1 MIILLNG
8 TRMEKNNNNPQI
20 LFNYN
25 NHFVVQNDIGDIEV
39 INELGDKF
47 YIRLDDSKTTG
58 NRRLIEMDFE
68 QQLKSSIEYI
78 DWVTLTKKT
87 KN

>member
-47 YIRLDDSKTTG
+47 YIRLDDSKTNG
-58 NRRLIEMDFE
+58 NRKLVEMDFIQPE
-68 QQLKSSIEYI
+68 
-78 DWVTLTKKT
+78 
-87 KN
+87 

>member
-1 MIILLNG
+1 M
-8 TRMEKNNNNPQI
+8 NNQV
-20 LFNYN
+20 LFTYN
-25 NHFVVQNDIGDIEV
+25 NHVVLQNQYGDIEV

-47 YIRLDDSKTTG
+47 YIRLDDSKTNG
-58 NRRLIEMDFE
+58 SRRFVEMNFE

-78 DWVTLTKKT
+78 EWVTLNKKT

>member
-1 MIILLNG
+1 
-8 TRMEKNNNNPQI
+8 MENKI

-25 NHFVVQNDIGDIEV
+25 NHFVVQNNIGDIEV
-39 INELGDKF
+39 INEFGDKF
-47 YIRLDDSKTTG
+47 YIRLDDSKTNG
-58 NRRLIEMDFE
+58 NRKMVDMDFQ

-78 DWVTLTKKT
+78 DWVTLNKKT

>member
-1 MIILLNG
+1 
-8 TRMEKNNNNPQI
+8 MERNKNNTQI

-39 INELGDKF
+39 INVSGDKF
-47 YIRLDDSKTTG
+47 YIRLDDSKTNG
-58 NRRLIEMDFE
+58 NRKLVEMDFE

>member
-1 MIILLNG
+1 
-8 TRMEKNNNNPQI
+8 MENKI

-47 YIRLDDSKTTG
+47 YIRLDDSKTNG
-58 NRRLIEMDFE
+58 NRKMVDMDFQ

-78 DWVTLTKKT
+78 DWVTLNKKT

>member
-1 MIILLNG
+1 MDN
-8 TRMEKNNNNPQI
+8 KKPNNKI

-47 YIRLDDSKTTG
+47 YIRLDDSKTNG
-58 NRRLIEMDFE
+58 SRRLVEMNFE

-78 DWVTLTKKT
+78 DWVILTKKT

>member
-1 MIILLNG
+1 
-8 TRMEKNNNNPQI
+8 MENKI

-47 YIRLDDSKTTG
+47 YIRLDDSKTNG
-58 NRRLIEMDFE
+58 YRKLVEMDFE
-68 QQLKSSIEYI
+68 KQLRSSIEYI
-78 DWVTLTKKT
+78 DWITLMKKN